1 MSLFDEEIKIKFE
14 INQKVLVFLENQQID
29 YIPCISVGDGDK
41 ISRIPHK
48 SWIKYRGLVRLYG
61 DLYMR
66 FIYED
71 TQVYVGL
78 CCLPF
83 LENIPQR
90 NPWQKRP
97 TPKQQKSKVKSIK
110 AKGLRNK
117 RKPGIRI
124 KKKAV

>member
-1 MSLFDEEIKIKFE
+1 MTEPKVSFE
-14 INQKVLVFLENQQID
+14 INQKVLVFLEDQPLD
-29 YIPCISVGDGDK
+29 YIPCIPVSDGDE

-48 SWIKYRGLVRLYG
+48 SWIKYRGLVNLYG

-66 FIYED
+66 FMYED
-71 TQVYVGL
+71 TQVYIGL

-90 NPWQKRP
+90 NPWTKRFI
-97 TPKQQKSKVKSIK
+97 PKQQKSKVKAIK

-117 RKPGIRI
+117 RKPGVHF
-124 KKKAV
+124 KKKKVI